1 MSKKIDITNYNFIGQ
16 DERGTTAEIMLDR
29 GGSTLSI
36 FRKQGTVFGNHYHE
50 GKEQTK
56 NPEKFYLLHGKLKFE
71 YKLIDEKAWS
81 ELVVEQPS
89 KIDIYPN
96 IVHRVT
102 ALEDS
107 YMLELNSLQEH
118 VNDTLR
124 AD

>member
-1 MSKKIDITNYNFIGQ
+1 MSKKIVLTTSKVIGQ
-16 DERGTTAEIMLDR
+16 DERGTTAVIMLDR
-29 GGSTLSI
+29 GASTLSI
-36 FRKQGTVFGNHYHE
+36 FRKQGTIFGNHYHE

-71 YKLIDEKAWS
+71 YKLIDEKVWS

-96 IVHRVT
+96 VVHRVT